1 MSDGGVSAPVEGPGA
16 SRTART
22 DELRATGGPHLGDPG
37 TSVVLAADRAAILDP
52 GTPAFQDLPRLPEE
66 LR

>member
-1 MSDGGVSAPVEGPGA
+1 MTDPDHHGNADPAPGPTEA
-16 SRTART
+16 VPLTAVR
-22 DELRATGGPHLGDPG
+22 DPA
-37 TSVVLAADRAAILDP
+37 TSVALAADRAAILDP